1 MKNNYLF
8 ILNLDGTRVTSI
20 VETKNMKK
28 DDLIKVAKE
37 NYPNKDYVYVI
48 DGDSMLNDFIEGKI
62 YQDGKMVD
70 APIVEPTALE
80 IKKAAVEGIK
90 SKYNAKFADYE
101 TALIRARLT
110 GNDALI
116 AKLQENYK
124 ADLVAMAKEIKALG

>member
-90 SKYNAKFADYE
+90 SKYNAKFVEYE
-101 TALIRARLT
+101 NALIRARLA

-116 AKLQENYK
+116 TKVQENYK